1 MLLPGVESS
10 QQKLFANFLI
20 LKTFFPKII
29 EYQLLVVTTN
39 PFQLLI
45 LFSVIINFVCKG
57 ASTIRFRHA

>member
-10 QQKLFANFLI
+10 EQKLFANFLI

-29 EYQLLVVTTN
+29 EYQLLVVTN

-57 ASTIRFRHA
+57 ESTIRFRHA

>member
-10 QQKLFANFLI
+10 EQKLFANFLI

-29 EYQLLVVTTN
+29 EYQLLVVTN
-39 PFQLLI
+39 PLQLLI
-45 LFSVIINFVCKG
+45 LFSVIVNFVCKG